1 MRTSTRIAVC
11 GALFSAG
18 VAAAMLAAVVSRA
31 PAAAQLPTS
40 AVVEVSGSA
49 AGTPSGQR

>member
-11 GALFSAG
+11 GALFSVG
-18 VAAAMLAAVVSRA
+18 VAAAMLAAVAARP
-31 PAAAQLPTS
+31 PAAAPLPAS

-49 AGTPSGQR
+49 AGTPAGQR